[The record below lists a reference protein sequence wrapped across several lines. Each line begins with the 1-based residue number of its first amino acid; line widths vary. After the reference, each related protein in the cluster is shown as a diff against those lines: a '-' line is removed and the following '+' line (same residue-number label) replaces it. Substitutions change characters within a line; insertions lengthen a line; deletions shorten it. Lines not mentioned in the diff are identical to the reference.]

1 MCVSKR
7 IIETNLV
14 KIRIIYNLI
23 RSIRRRTKMANSM
36 ATVSRRLYRSLLC
49 NPRFSQ
55 ASMPF
60 STNNIS
66 DLSDTE
72 SPLETK
78 ASDPNHREERVM
90 EERPLENGLDSGVFK
105 AILVGQVG
113 QLPLQKKLK
122 SGRTVTLFSVGTGG
136 IRNNRRPMINEDPRE
151 YANRSAVQWH
161 RVSVYPER
169 LADLVLKNVEPG
181 TVVYL
186 EGNLETKIFTDPVT
200 GLVRRIREVAIRRN
214 GRVVFL
220 GKAGDMQQPSSVELR
235 GVGYY

>member
-1 MCVSKR
+1 
-7 IIETNLV
+7 
-14 KIRIIYNLI
+14 
-23 RSIRRRTKMANSM
+23 MANSIA
-36 ATVSRRLYRSLLC
+36 ATLSRRLHRSLLS
-49 NPRFSQ
+49 NPRLSQ
-55 ASMPF
+55 PSMSF
-60 STNNIS
+60 CTNNNIS

-72 SPLETK
+72 FKSN
-78 ASDPNHREERVM
+78 DRVERVT

-113 QLPLQKKLK
+113 QLPLQKRLK

-136 IRNNRRPMINEDPRE
+136 MRNNRRPLINEDPRE

-200 GLVRRIREVAIRRN
+200 GFVRRIREVAIRRN

-220 GKAGDMQQPSSVELR
+220 GKAGDMQQPSSAELR
-235 GVGYY
+235 SVGYY